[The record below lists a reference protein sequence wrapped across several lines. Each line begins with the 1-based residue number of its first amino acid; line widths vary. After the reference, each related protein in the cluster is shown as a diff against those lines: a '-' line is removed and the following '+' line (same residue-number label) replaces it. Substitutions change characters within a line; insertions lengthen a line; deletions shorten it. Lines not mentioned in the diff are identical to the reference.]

1 MVEVLEAEYQG
12 KGDALTYEVQKED
25 EQGVTQD
32 VCFLEVRY
40 NREIENLDKV
50 ESQPIE
56 VGY

>member
-1 MVEVLEAEYQG
+1 MVQVLEPEYQG

-25 EQGVTQD
+25 EQGVTKD
-32 VCFLEVRY
+32 VCLLEGRY